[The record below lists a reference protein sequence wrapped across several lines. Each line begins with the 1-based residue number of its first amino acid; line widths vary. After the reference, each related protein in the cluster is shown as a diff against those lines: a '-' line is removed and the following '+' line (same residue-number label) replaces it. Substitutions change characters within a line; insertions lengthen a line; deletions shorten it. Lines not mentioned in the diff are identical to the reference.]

1 MTKDYIKVR
10 LSYDK
15 DDLIDEETLIEY
27 HNGDIVEYL
36 KSFLKDEGKHE
47 FIDWF
52 EVESIEELDE

>member
-1 MTKDYIKVR
+1 MNKDYITVK

-27 HNGDIVEYL
+27 YNGDIVEYL

-52 EVESIEELDE
+52 EVESIEEEE

>member
-1 MTKDYIKVR
+1 MSKDYVTVK

-15 DDLIDEETLIEY
+15 DDLIDEETLIEHY
-27 HNGDIVEYL
+27 NGDIVGYL

-52 EVESIEELDE
+52 EIESIEE